1 MVEMAAL
8 TLTSN
13 HKGEPYPIFIIC
25 DIKCQQINLFEICV
39 LEPNAISNE
48 TWGVDPFAPDPGDG
62 DDALISPS
70 PGGGSCL
77 GKISCGISLYSVD
90 VCFMTVSLPDLPVY
104 PFCNLSSLLSLQIW
118 CFVVNPT

>member
-1 MVEMAAL
+1 MQTYLPLNELLAESNRSTQGFPVVKMAAL

-25 DIKCQQINLFEICV
+25 VTKCQQTNLFEICL
-39 LEPNAISNE
+39 LEPYAASNE

-70 PGGGSCL
+70 PGGGS
-77 GKISCGISLYSVD
+77 
-90 VCFMTVSLPDLPVY
+90 
-104 PFCNLSSLLSLQIW
+104 
-118 CFVVNPT
+118 